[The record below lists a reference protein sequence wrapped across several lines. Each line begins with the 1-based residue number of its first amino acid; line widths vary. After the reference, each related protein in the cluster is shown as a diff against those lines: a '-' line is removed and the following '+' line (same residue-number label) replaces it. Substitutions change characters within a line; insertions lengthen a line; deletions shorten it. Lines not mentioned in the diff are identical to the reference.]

1 MGESK
6 EIKGLWWLPNA
17 SDNQI
22 PGTLNIRNDRIVLET
37 IGSLAEDNP
46 ILHFA
51 TGKVPQY
58 DVIWGI
64 SSEANID
71 EKHKTNLP
79 TEKGIQLG
87 ITVRIQQNPEGKE
100 YQRVFYDIS
109 AQRVMLTNIESI
121 AVIR

>member
-1 MGESK
+1 MK
-6 EIKGLWWLPNA
+6 RFAIRACTPNA
-17 SDNQI
+17 VGLLPSLVKLRMK
-22 PGTLNIRNDRIVLET
+22 TL
-37 IGSLAEDNP
+37 P
-46 ILHFA
+46 IANHGAIHSRDTL
-51 TGKVPQY
+51 Y
-58 DVIWGI
+58 
-64 SSEANID
+64 EANID